1 MPSLTDAP
9 PAPPT
14 TDDNP
19 FPGPTPYVRAD
30 ANRFF
35 GRGDEIDELTSL
47 VLSTSAVVLD
57 APSGTG
63 KSSLINAG
71 LIPMLE
77 QYEFTVISVRF
88 GEHAAAMQRS
98 THVSGGNPFSSAVV
112 AAIADATGTVDLGE
126 SLPQA
131 MARLAADRPSGS
143 LLLLDQFEEI
153 FSNYPAHWSE
163 RTPFF
168 RQLAEGLDANRNLRT
183 LLAIRSDFLASLAPY
198 QREIPGQLVVRYNL
212 ESLRND
218 AAAEAVE
225 RTFRDSGRPLP
236 NADIAALIDGLLT
249 IWIGDRRL
257 DVRGEFVNLIQLQI
271 VCRGHWEKLAA
282 HDSDGTLDTAGTAAF
297 IDVDRAMDE
306 FVDSAIANTVRATR
320 CDESVVRQWL
330 ESALITPNDRRAVV
344 LVGERETA
352 GLDNAVVDTLQ
363 AQRLVASE
371 QRNDERWVELTHDSM
386 IRAVHR
392 SNDRWRR
399 ARRRRRVYWR
409 NWLAIAIVLLAGV
422 FALLRHQPAGSA
434 RVHNLASSSGELTGA
449 PEPVTFTA
457 DPNQVMLISANVDSF
472 SLDALQA
479 SPPRLIVHPADDA
492 GAVVAQ
498 ASADPAPDR
507 SGTSTV
513 RISFH
518 APARGR
524 YTAVLDAEGLRGATF
539 EVSVTGVPVTV
550 TSDELGTVHDE
561 MISTDVFGVSLPPDQ
576 LVSVGV
582 DNADLDAITGGD
594 IVAQGDHSALVV
606 GRGPDQ
612 FAVVQVSSYGT
623 GRLAVRTRRLG
634 DDNGTLGAD
643 SEQAI
648 DSSGLPG
655 AGNPSHVAVVSN
667 VTQYSIESQVEEPV
681 LVGASCSSSVL
692 IAVLDD
698 QLHRVAAS
706 GTPETHSQLGRSS
719 EAQEAVVAS
728 LPPGRYHAVFAND
741 DYYVDSRLEC
751 TIGVQRPGDH
761 TLTAPTATELHP
773 RPGRAV
779 DAFLIKTTSD
789 AVMILDAVGDVSP
802 SLRCGQTG
810 ATTLPGED
818 GRLVAVVPATEPC
831 VVVLGHSSDAGGGS
845 ARLRL
850 VEVSDSMG
858 PAP

>member
-14 TDDNP
+14 TDENP

-98 THVSGGNPFSSAVV
+98 TYVSGANPFSAAVV

-126 SLPQA
+126 PLPEA
-131 MARLAADRPSGS
+131 MARLAAERPGGS

-168 RQLAEGLDANRNLRT
+168 RQLAEGLDANRNLRA
-183 LLAIRSDFLASLAPY
+183 LLAIRSDFLASLSPY

-212 ESLRND
+212 ESLRTD

-236 NADIAALIDGLLT
+236 KADIAALIDGLLT
-249 IWIGDRRL
+249 IWVGDRRL

-282 HDSDGTLDTAGTAAF
+282 HDGGRAVDTTGTAAF

-320 CDESVVRQWL
+320 SDESVVRQWL

-371 QRNDERWVELTHDSM
+371 HRNDERWVELTHDSM
-386 IRAVHR
+386 IRALHR

-399 ARRRRRVYWR
+399 AQRRRRVHWR
-409 NWLAIAIVLLAGV
+409 NWLAIAIVALAGI
-422 FALLRHQPAGSA
+422 FLLLRHQPAGSA
-434 RVHNLASSSGELTGA
+434 RVQNLAGAQGELTNA
-449 PEPVTFTA
+449 PERVTFSA
-457 DPNQVMLISANVDSF
+457 DPNQVMLVSADVDAFSF
-472 SLDALQA
+472 DSQT
-479 SPPRLIVHPADDA
+479 PPPTLVVHPADDE
-492 GAVVAQ
+492 GVVVAQ
-498 ASADPAPDR
+498 AAGNPMPDR
-507 SGTSTV
+507 SGSSTMKTSF
-513 RISFH
+513 R

-524 YTAVLDAEGLRGATF
+524 YIAVLDAEGLAGATF
-539 EVSVTGVPVTV
+539 DLAVTGVPLAVTG
-550 TSDELGTVHDE
+550 DEMTAVHDE
-561 MISTDVFGVSLPPDQ
+561 LIPTDQFAVALPTDQ
-576 LVSVGV
+576 PVSVSV
-582 DNADLDAITGGD
+582 DNADIDAITGGD
-594 IVAQGDHSALVV
+594 VLAQGDHTAILV
-606 GRGPDQ
+606 GHGQDQ
-612 FAVVQVSSYGT
+612 FAVVQVSSYNT
-623 GRLAVRTRRLG
+623 GRLPVRTRLLE
-634 DDNGTLGAD
+634 DTGTLP
-643 SEQAI
+643 I
-648 DSSGLPG
+648 DSVLQLDSSTLPT
-655 AGNPSHVAVVSN
+655 AGGPRQVATVAN
-667 VTQYSIESQVEEPV
+667 VAQFTMESQVDEPV
-681 LVGASCSSSVL
+681 LVGASCSSSILV
-692 IAVLDD
+692 AVLDD
-698 QLHRVAAS
+698 QHHRVAAS
-706 GTPETHSQLGRSS
+706 GTAETHSQFGRSS
-719 EAQEAVVAS
+719 ESQEAVVAP
-728 LPPGRYHAVFAND
+728 LPPGKYHVVFASD
-741 DYYVDSRLEC
+741 DYALDSSLEC
-751 TIGVQRPGDH
+751 TVAAQRPGDH
-761 TLTAPTATELHP
+761 TVTAPAATEL
-773 RPGRAV
+773 RASEGSGF
-779 DAFLIKTTSD
+779 DAFLIKTASD

-810 ATTLPGED
+810 ATTLPAED
-818 GRLVAVVPATEPC
+818 GRLVAVVSATEPC
-831 VVVLGHSSDAGGGS
+831 VVVLGHPHDEGGGT

-850 VEVSDSMG
+850 VEVTDSMG

>member
-9 PAPPT
+9 PAATT
-14 TDDNP
+14 TDENP

-30 ANRFF
+30 SNRFF

-71 LIPMLE
+71 LIPMVE

-98 THVSGGNPFSSAVV
+98 THVSGSNPFSAAVV
-112 AAIADATGTVDLGE
+112 AAIADATGAVDLGE
-126 SLPQA
+126 PLPDA
-131 MARLAADRPSGS
+131 MARLAAERPGGS

-168 RQLAEGLDANRNLRT
+168 RQLAEGLDANRSLRA
-183 LLAIRSDFLASLAPY
+183 LLAIRSDFLASLSPY

-212 ESLRND
+212 ESLRTD

-236 NADIAALIDGLLT
+236 KADITALIDGLLT
-249 IWIGDRRL
+249 IWVGDRRL

-282 HDSDGTLDTAGTAAF
+282 HDGDRTVDTTGTAAF

-363 AQRLVASE
+363 AQRLVATE

-399 ARRRRRVYWR
+399 AQRQRRVYWR
-409 NWLAIAIVLLAGV
+409 NWLAIAIVFLAGV
-422 FALLRHQPAGSA
+422 FVLLRHQPAGSGQ
-434 RVHNLASSSGELTGA
+434 VQNLAGDQGELTGA
-449 PEPVTFTA
+449 PERVTFTA
-457 DPNQVMLISANVDSF
+457 DPNQVMLVSADVDSF
-472 SLDALQA
+472 SLDALQTA
-479 SPPRLIVHPADDA
+479 PPRLVVHPADDE
-492 GAVVAQ
+492 GVVVAQ
-498 ASADPAPDR
+498 ANATPTPDR

-513 RISFH
+513 RTSFR
-518 APARGR
+518 APSRGR
-524 YTAVLDAEGLRGATF
+524 YTAVLDAERLSGATF
-539 EVSVTGVPVTV
+539 DLSVTGVPLAVT
-550 TSDELGTVHDE
+550 TNEMSAVHDE
-561 MISTDVFGVSLPPDQ
+561 LIPTDQFAVALPPDQ
-576 LVSVGV
+576 PVSVSV
-582 DNADLDAITGGD
+582 DNADINAITGGD
-594 IVAQGDHSALVV
+594 VVAQGDHSAILV
-606 GRGPDQ
+606 GHGQDQ
-612 FAVVQVSSYGT
+612 FAVVQVSSYNT
-623 GRLAVRTRRLG
+623 GRLPVRTRLLE
-634 DDNGTLGAD
+634 DTGTLP
-643 SEQAI
+643 I
-648 DSSGLPG
+648 DSVLQLDSSVLPG
-655 AGNPSHVAVVSN
+655 AGGPRQVQTVANVV
-667 VTQYSIESQVEEPV
+667 QYTMESQVEEPI
-681 LVGASCSSSVL
+681 LVGASCSSSILV
-692 IAVLDD
+692 AVLDD
-698 QLHRVAAS
+698 QHRPVAAS
-706 GTPETHSQLGRSS
+706 GTAATHSQFGRSS
-719 EAQEAVVAS
+719 ETQEAVVAT
-728 LPPGRYHAVFAND
+728 LPPGTYHVVFASD
-741 DYYVDSRLEC
+741 DYTLDSPLEC
-751 TIGVQRPGDH
+751 TVAAERPGDH
-761 TLTAPTATELHP
+761 TVTAPTATEL
-773 RPGRAV
+773 RATQGSRFDV
-779 DAFLIKTTSD
+779 FLIKTTSD

-810 ATTLPGED
+810 ATTLPAEN
-818 GRLVAVVPATEPC
+818 GRLVAVIPATEPC
-831 VVVLGHSSDAGGGS
+831 VVVLGHPQDEGGGT

-850 VEVSDSMG
+850 VAVTDSTG
-858 PAP
+858 AAP

>member
-9 PAPPT
+9 PAPSTT
-14 TDDNP
+14 TDENP

-98 THVSGGNPFSSAVV
+98 THVSGANPFSAAVV
-112 AAIADATGTVDLGE
+112 AAIADSTRSVNLDE
-126 SLPQA
+126 PLPEA
-131 MARLAADRPSGS
+131 MARLAAERPSGA

-168 RQLAEGLDANRNLRT
+168 RQLAEGLDVNRNLRA
-183 LLAIRSDFLASLAPY
+183 LLAIRSDFLASLSPY

-212 ESLRND
+212 ESLRTD
-218 AAAEAVE
+218 AAAEAVD

-236 NADIAALIDGLLT
+236 KTDIAALIDGLLT
-249 IWIGDRRL
+249 IWVGDRRL
-257 DVRGEFVNLIQLQI
+257 DVKGEFVNLIQLQI

-282 HDSDGTLDTAGTAAF
+282 HGGDRAVDTTGTAAF

-320 CDESVVRQWL
+320 SDESIVRQWL

-344 LVGERETA
+344 LVSERETA
-352 GLDNAVVDTLQ
+352 GLDNTVVDTLQ

-422 FALLRHQPAGSA
+422 FLLLRHQPAGSA
-434 RVHNLASSSGELTGA
+434 RVQNLAGAQGELGNS
-449 PEPVTFTA
+449 PERVTFTA
-457 DPNQVMLISANVDSF
+457 DPNQVMLVSADVDAITLNSQT
-472 SLDALQA
+472 A
-479 SPPRLIVHPADDA
+479 PPTLVVHPADDD
-492 GAVVAQ
+492 GLVVAQ
-498 ASADPAPDR
+498 ANANPVPDR
-507 SGTSTV
+507 SGTSTM
-513 RISFH
+513 RASFR
-518 APARGR
+518 APTRGR
-524 YTAVLDAEGLRGATF
+524 YTAVLDAEGLAGANYDL
-539 EVSVTGVPVTV
+539 SVTGVPLAVTA
-550 TSDELGTVHDE
+550 DEMSAVHDE
-561 MISTDVFGVSLPPDQ
+561 LIPTDQFAVALPPNQ
-576 LVSVGV
+576 PVSVGV
-582 DNADLDAITGGD
+582 DNADINAITGGD
-594 IVAQGDHSALVV
+594 IVAQGDHSAIVV
-606 GRGPDQ
+606 AHGEGQ
-612 FAVVQVSSYGT
+612 FAVVQVSSYNA
-623 GRLAVRTRRLG
+623 GRLPVRTRLLE
-634 DDNGTLGAD
+634 DTGTLPGD
-643 SEQAI
+643 SVLEI
-648 DSSGLPG
+648 DSSTLPG
-655 AGNPSHVAVVSN
+655 AGNPNHSQTVSN
-667 VTQYSIESQVEEPV
+667 VAQYAIESQVDEPV
-681 LVGASCSSSVL
+681 LIGASCSSSILV
-692 IAVLDD
+692 AVLDD
-698 QLHRVAAS
+698 QQHRVAAS
-706 GTPETHSQLGRSS
+706 GTPETHSQFGRSS
-719 EAQEAVVAS
+719 ESQEAVVAP
-728 LPPGRYHAVFAND
+728 LPPGKYHVVFASD
-741 DYYVDSRLEC
+741 DYGLDSPLEC
-751 TIGVQRPGDH
+751 TVAAQRTGDH
-761 TLTAPTATELHP
+761 TVTAPTATELHATQ
-773 RPGRAV
+773 GRGF
-779 DAFLIKTTSD
+779 DAFLIKTPSD

-810 ATTLPGED
+810 TTTLPADD

-831 VVVLGHSSDAGGGS
+831 VVVLGHPHDEGGGT

-850 VEVSDSMG
+850 VEVADSMG